1 MDRRSFLLA
10 AAGLAANQLLTGCS
24 ASDAAI
30 LRVWLLNGS
39 VPAQI
44 LGAFRSYLKQS
55 SPDMSRADLKF
66 VPELQLQ
73 TLFSLLQAWKRSVD
87 APTQSAGW
95 NLPEWVPFVG
105 NRSAIAAD
113 LVTIGDYWLSAA
125 IQQQLIQP
133 IDPAHISNWV
143 QLPQTEQWRRL
154 VTRND
159 RGEPDLKGKVWA
171 APLRWGSTI
180 IAYRWD
186 IFKEQGLAPPT
197 DWADL
202 WRADLRGH
210 ISLPNQAREV
220 IGLILKRLKQSYNTT
235 NLNAVAG
242 LREAIDTLRPQIR
255 LYSSD
260 AYLQP
265 LLLGDIWL
273 AVGWSTDI
281 LPLLQRSP
289 TIATVMPA
297 SGTSLWADLWVRP
310 IAAAEQSLS
319 LVNAW
324 LNFTYQPQI
333 ANELTLLSRATSPLL
348 LSQPSDRISP
358 ELRQN
363 PILFPSATIMQKSEF
378 LLPLPPAT
386 VDQYQVLWD
395 FLRQTN

>member
-30 LRVWLLNGS
+30 LRVWLLNES

-44 LGAFRSYLKQS
+44 LGAFRSSLKQS

-73 TLFSLLQAWKRSVD
+73 TLFSLLQAWKRSAD
-87 APTQSAGW
+87 TPTQSGGW

-113 LVTIGDYWLSAA
+113 LVAIGDYWLSAA
-125 IQQQLIQP
+125 VQQQLIQP
-133 IDPAHISNWV
+133 IDPANISNWA
-143 QLPQTEQWRRL
+143 QLPQTDQWRRL

-159 RGEPDLKGKVWA
+159 RGEPDLNGKVWA
-171 APLRWGSTI
+171 APYRWGSTI
-180 IAYRWD
+180 FAYRRD
-186 IFKEQGLAPPT
+186 IFQERGLAPPT
-197 DWADL
+197 DWDDL

-210 ISLPNQAREV
+210 ISLLNQAREV
-220 IGLILKRLKQSYNTT
+220 IGLILKRLRQSYNTT

-242 LREAIDTLRPQIR
+242 LREAIDTLRPQVK

-260 AYLQP
+260 AYLQS
-265 LLLGDIWL
+265 LLLGDTWL

-281 LPLLQRSP
+281 LSLLQRSP
-289 TIATVMPA
+289 NIATVIPA

-310 IAAAEQSLS
+310 IAAARQSLP

-348 LSQPSDRISP
+348 LSQSLDRISP

-363 PILFPSATIMQKSEF
+363 PILLPPEAIMQKSEF

-386 VDQYQVLWD
+386 VDQYQALWN
-395 FLRQTN
+395 FLRQTD